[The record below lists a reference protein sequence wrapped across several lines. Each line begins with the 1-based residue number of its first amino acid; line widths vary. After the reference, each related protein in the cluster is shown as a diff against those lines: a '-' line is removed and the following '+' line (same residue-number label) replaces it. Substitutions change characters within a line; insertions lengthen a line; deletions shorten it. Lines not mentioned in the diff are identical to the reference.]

1 MWESAPAT
9 CGAPAD
15 SGALDVLF
23 GVGEADAVKLSDVE
37 LVETPRSG
45 GRLDFVVNAR
55 NQSDNLQF
63 IQCAQRHGVVS
74 DLSDELLDR
83 QARGTAIGEQQ
94 GKHRPFDSIPR
105 GRSG

>member
-15 SGALDVLF
+15 PGALNVLF
-23 GVGEADAVKLSDVE
+23 GVGKADAVKLSDVE

-45 GRLDFVVNAR
+45 GRLDCIVDAR

-83 QARGTAIGEQQ
+83 QTRTAVGEQQ
-94 GKHRPFDSIPR
+94 GKHCPFDSIPR
-105 GRSG
+105 SRSG